1 MYGGDEVSA
10 IVIDIGADTTKA
22 GYAGEDTPKTVFS
35 SAVGVLAG
43 EEGGAKQ
50 YSVDELHYPKPGL
63 EVINPFTD
71 GVVSSWE
78 GYEQARNAAQ
88 QTAVPG
94 FSVHACSRAHTHTNA
109 LQRR

>member
-43 EEGGAKQ
+43 EDGAKQ

-63 EVINPFTD
+63 DVISPFAD

-78 GYEQARNAAQ
+78 GYEQARSAA
-88 QTAVPG
+88 
-94 FSVHACSRAHTHTNA
+94 
-109 LQRR
+109 RRMPR